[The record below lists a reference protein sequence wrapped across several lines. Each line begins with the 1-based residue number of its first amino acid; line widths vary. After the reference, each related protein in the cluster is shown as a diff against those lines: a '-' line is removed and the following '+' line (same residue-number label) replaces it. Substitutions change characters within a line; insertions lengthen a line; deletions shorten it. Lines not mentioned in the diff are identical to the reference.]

1 MTEEFLFI
9 VTSTPN
15 TYLLNVH
22 TIAECS
28 HEPFAE
34 VRFYQ
39 DCTVFLHFDEL
50 RMADLNE
57 NSF

>member
-1 MTEEFLFI
+1 MTEEFLSI

-22 TIAECS
+22 TS
-28 HEPFAE
+28 HSPKF
-34 VRFYQ
+34 VFYQ
-39 DCTVFLHFDEL
+39 DCTVFLHLDEL
-50 RMADLNE
+50 RMADLND